1 MVPGSNPGGPTT
13 SKPLYSL
20 HTYFNTIVMIWLP
33 EEDRKLIKQMEGEV
47 SKQVLQENFDDLMRY
62 PPLHSGSPQE
72 EQAIQC
78 LRGKLEEYGLEPKVL
93 RYEAYITDPKY
104 ARLTVTAPQRM
115 EVQTTPYRQAGS
127 TTPDGFDAEV
137 VYVPPDML
145 GYAECRDKVVLCEQ
159 KTGGDWMGI
168 QGKLLIKLQEM
179 GVKGLIVIEQDDYMP
194 TVCHQRAD
202 FSVSGNPTSDN
213 VHMIP
218 MIPAILHVSN
228 RDGARL
234 RKLAQQGGMRVHVV
248 SVAETSWKTL
258 PILVAEIKG
267 KIETEKFVLVNGH
280 VDTPPFSQG
289 ATDNISGN
297 TAIVEVARILNKH
310 RDKLRRSVR
319 IAFWTGHEIGKYAG
333 STWYN
338 DAFWHDLR
346 YNCVAS
352 YNIDSPGVDGATT
365 VREAP
370 VSEVLDAVL
379 DSVKDATGITVEHFR
394 WPTRAG
400 DGSFWGTGLPHVG
413 VTTSRPKETYDPHV
427 NYSGG
432 GWWWHTPY
440 ETYDKMDADILATDV
455 KIELNYIM
463 RLTSCPVLPFNF
475 APYAAHMAKLLE
487 EMQAKAEK
495 VKGYFNLYPVIDRA
509 KEFVDLSERLEAAS
523 AKVRRR
529 GSAEKI
535 ERLNTC
541 LMWVGRHVNPVAHSD
556 AGISEQTSMET
567 FGAQPFPRISEIVDL
582 ANMTLHQSPEFK
594 FLLTKLVRERNMVED
609 AFYQANELIRKTL
622 MELGEAP

>member
-1 MVPGSNPGGPTT
+1 
-13 SKPLYSL
+13 
-20 HTYFNTIVMIWLP
+20 MIWLP
-33 EEDRKLIKQMEGEV
+33 EEDRKLIKQMESEV
-47 SKQVLQENFDDLMRY
+47 SEETLQGNFDDLMRY

-78 LRGKLEEYGLEPKVL
+78 LRGKLEEYGLKPEIL

-104 ARLTVTAPQRM
+104 ARLTVTAPQLM

-127 TTPDGFDAEV
+127 TTPDGFDADII
-137 VYVPPDML
+137 YVPPDML
-145 GYAECRDKVVLCEQ
+145 DYAECRDKVVLCEQ
-159 KTGGDWMGI
+159 RTGGDWMGI

-213 VHMIP
+213 IHLIP
-218 MIPAILHVSN
+218 TIPAILHVSN
-228 RDGARL
+228 RDGAKL
-234 RKLAQQGGMRVHVV
+234 RKIAQQGGMRVHVV

-267 KIETEKFVLVNGH
+267 KREPEKFVLVNGH

-310 RDKLRRSVR
+310 RDRLRRNVR

-432 GWWWHTPY
+432 GWWWHIPY
-440 ETYDKMDADILATDV
+440 ETYDKMDAGILATDV

-463 RLTSCPVLPFNF
+463 RLANCPVLPFNF
-475 APYAAHMAKLLE
+475 TPYASHMVKLLE
-487 EMQAKAEK
+487 EMQARSEK
-495 VKGYFNLYPVIDRA
+495 VKGYFNLYQVIDKVR
-509 KEFVDLSERLEAAS
+509 EFRDLSERLDAAS
-523 AKVRRR
+523 SKLRGR
-529 GSAEKI
+529 GSADKI
-535 ERLNTC
+535 EKLNDC

-594 FLLTKLVRERNMVED
+594 FLLTKLVRQRNMVED
-609 AFYQANELIRKTL
+609 AFYKANDLIRETL
-622 MELGEAP
+622 TELGEAP

>member
-1 MVPGSNPGGPTT
+1 
-13 SKPLYSL
+13 
-20 HTYFNTIVMIWLP
+20 MIWLP
-33 EEDRKLIKQMEGEV
+33 EEDRKLIKQMESEV
-47 SKQVLQENFDDLMRY
+47 SEETLQGNFDDLMRY

-78 LRGKLEEYGLEPKVL
+78 LRGKLEEYGLKPEIL

-104 ARLTVTAPQRM
+104 ARLTVTAPQLM

-127 TTPDGFDAEV
+127 TTPDGFDADII
-137 VYVPPDML
+137 YVPPDML
-145 GYAECRDKVVLCEQ
+145 DYAECRDKVVLCEQ
-159 KTGGDWMGI
+159 RTGGDWMGI

-213 VHMIP
+213 IHLIP
-218 MIPAILHVSN
+218 TIPAILHVSN
-228 RDGARL
+228 RDGAKL
-234 RKLAQQGGMRVHVV
+234 RKIAQQGGMRVHVV

-267 KIETEKFVLVNGH
+267 KREPEKFVLVNGH

-310 RDKLRRSVR
+310 RDRLRRNVR

-440 ETYDKMDADILATDV
+440 ETYDKMDAGILATDV

-463 RLTSCPVLPFNF
+463 RLANCPVLPFNF
-475 APYAAHMAKLLE
+475 TPYASHMVKLLE
-487 EMQAKAEK
+487 EMQARSEK
-495 VKGYFNLYPVIDRA
+495 VKGYFNLYQVIDKVR
-509 KEFVDLSERLEAAS
+509 EFRDLSERLDAAS
-523 AKVRRR
+523 SKLRGR
-529 GSAEKI
+529 GSADKI
-535 ERLNTC
+535 EKLNDC

-594 FLLTKLVRERNMVED
+594 FLLTKLVRQRNMVED
-609 AFYQANELIRKTL
+609 AFYKANDLIRETL
-622 MELGEAP
+622 TELGEAP